1 MSGEAGEVAA
11 RGRSHP
17 KRAVDEYQNQTDK
30 ASSSIQNANFL
41 GAAGERKKISQGRK
55 AKQHER

>member
-1 MSGEAGEVAA
+1 MSGEVAA
-11 RGRSHP
+11 SASGQDHP
-17 KRAVDEYQNQTDK
+17 MGADEYQNQTDK